1 MSSNFPSGT
10 VTFLFTDI
18 ENSTKLWEQHPQEM
32 LVAQARH
39 NQILRKAIE
48 ANYGYVFQVIGD
60 AFCAAFDTAGDAIR
74 AAIQAQMNLHSE
86 EWDTTQIKVRT
97 GIHTGKAEFQPAD
110 SSYVGYITLSRV
122 QRIMSV
128 GRGGQ
133 VLISYSTR
141 ELVYEDL
148 PEGVSLNDMGR
159 WRLKN
164 LSRPEHIFQLIIPG
178 LPCDFPAIQLTRT
191 KDSAMDTIHVLI
203 ADDHTLFREGLRALF
218 TALPDIEVVGEAA
231 EGETAIQQVDALQ
244 PDVVL
249 MDINMPGVNGIEATR
264 RILRDHPNLGVIM
277 VTMLEDDA
285 SVFSAMRAGARGYVL
300 KGAHHDEIL
309 QAIRAVAA
317 GQAVFGPAIAARMMN
332 FFQALNPAGQAAHS
346 AAFPERTERER
357 EVLTLIAQGVSN
369 KEIAEKLVISMKT
382 VSNHI
387 TNIFSKLQVAD
398 RAQAIIRAREA
409 GLK

>member
-1 MSSNFPSGT
+1 M
-10 VTFLFTDI
+10 
-18 ENSTKLWEQHPQEM
+18 
-32 LVAQARH
+32 
-39 NQILRKAIE
+39 
-48 ANYGYVFQVIGD
+48 
-60 AFCAAFDTAGDAIR
+60 
-74 AAIQAQMNLHSE
+74 
-86 EWDTTQIKVRT
+86 
-97 GIHTGKAEFQPAD
+97 
-110 SSYVGYITLSRV
+110 
-122 QRIMSV
+122 
-128 GRGGQ
+128 
-133 VLISYSTR
+133 LISYNTR

-148 PEGVSLNDMGR
+148 PEGVSLNDMGK
-159 WRLKN
+159 WQLKT

-178 LPCDFPAIQLTRT
+178 VPCDFPVIELTRT

-231 EGETAIQQVDALQ
+231 EGESAIKQVDALQ

-264 RILRDHPNLGVIM
+264 RILSNHPNLGIIM

-332 FFQALNPAGQAAHS
+332 FFQGLNPAGQAADS
-346 AAFPERTERER
+346 AAAFPELTERER